1 MPATKIEI
9 PNIETYSDSYVQEM
23 IGAPP
28 GWIVRSGISLI
39 GLFVIVTLGLAA
51 LIRYPDKIT
60 APTVLRTEHP
70 PTEIVAQTSGYLDT
84 ILIQN
89 GDKVAAQTLL
99 AVITD
104 AASPKEVTRLEL
116 FLQKCQLIITPTD
129 YVKIQA
135 PALSRLGNLG
145 NGYATLLQTLKDL
158 QYVLQQTGTTEQ
170 LAAAEREIARTRQ
183 LNQSY
188 RKQEILLADELKI
201 VQKDLERN
209 RQLHASGTISAID
222 LEEKEKIAI
231 QYRRQ
236 LESMPASALQ
246 NDIRIEQLQAQQTQ
260 LRHQR
265 EADLS
270 TRTHALRQQVQSLQA
285 AITTWQ
291 QTFLIQSSNAGTVA
305 FAPDIAAKKPIQVGA
320 TLFTILPDIP
330 HPLTPEGGRVRGQ
343 GQIAISKVAT
353 TGLGKV
359 TKGSRVQ
366 IALDAYPAR
375 EYGVLNAQITAI
387 SLLPTTDK
395 EGKYTYEVTIALPD
409 TLVTSYRQ
417 TLPFQQNSTGVTTII
432 TEDKSILERIFEN
445 FLDLAKNK

>member
-1 MPATKIEI
+1 MPETKIEI
-9 PNIETYSDSYVQEM
+9 PNIETYSDPYVQEM

-28 GWIVRSGISLI
+28 SWIVRSGISLI
-39 GLFVIVTLGLAA
+39 GLFLIVTLGLAA

-60 APTVLRTEHP
+60 APSVLRTEHP

-84 ILIQN
+84 ILVQN
-89 GDKVAAQTLL
+89 GDKILAQTLL
-99 AVITD
+99 TIITD
-104 AASPKEVTRLEL
+104 AASFTDVKRLEL
-116 FLQKCQLIITPTD
+116 FLQQCQLITTPTD
-129 YVKIQA
+129 YVNLQA

-145 NGYATLLQTLKDL
+145 NGYATLLQNLQDL
-158 QYVLQQTGTTEQ
+158 QYVLQQTGIAAQ
-170 LAAAEREIARTRQ
+170 IAAAEREIARTRQ

-188 RKQEILLADELKI
+188 RKQEILLAAELKI
-201 VQKDLERN
+201 VEKDLERN

-236 LESMPASALQ
+236 LESLPASALQ
-246 NDIRIEQLQAQQTQ
+246 NDIRIEQLQAQQAQ

-265 EADLS
+265 EDDLA
-270 TRTHALRQQVQSLQA
+270 TRTHALRQQIQSLQA

-291 QTFLIQSSNAGTVA
+291 QTFLIKSPNEGIIA
-305 FAPDIAAKKPIQVGA
+305 FAPDIAAKKPVQAGT
-320 TLFTILPDIP
+320 TLFTIIPRRPLLPP
-330 HPLTPEGGRVRGQ
+330 SGVRGRQ
-343 GQIAISKVAT
+343 GQIAISKVTT

-375 EYGVLNAQITAI
+375 EYGVLNAEITAI

-445 FLDLAKNK
+445 FLDLVRNK

>member
-1 MPATKIEI
+1 MPETKIEI
-9 PNIETYSDSYVQEM
+9 PNIETYSDPYVQEM

-28 GWIVRSGISLI
+28 GWIVRSGISLM
-39 GLFVIVTLGLAA
+39 GLFLIVTLGLAA

-84 ILIQN
+84 LLIQN
-89 GDKVAAQTLL
+89 GDKVEAQTLL

-104 AASPKEVTRLEL
+104 AAAPADVTRLEL
-116 FLQKCQLIITPTD
+116 FLQQCQIMITPAD
-129 YVKIQA
+129 YLKIQA
-135 PALSRLGNLG
+135 PEISHLGNLG
-145 NGYATLLQTLKDL
+145 NGYATLLQNLKDL
-158 QYVLQQTGTTEQ
+158 QYVLQQTSIKEQ
-170 LAAAEREIARTRQ
+170 IAAAEREIARTRQ
-183 LNQSY
+183 LSQSY
-188 RKQEILLADELKI
+188 HKQEILLADELKI

-209 RQLHASGTISAID
+209 RQLLASGTISAISF
-222 LEEKEKIAI
+222 EEKEKITI

-236 LESMPASALQ
+236 LESLPASALQ
-246 NDIRIEQLQAQQTQ
+246 NDIRIEQLQAQQAQ

-265 EADLS
+265 EADLA
-270 TRTHALRQQVQSLQA
+270 TRTHALRQQIQSLQA
-285 AITTWQ
+285 AIATWQ
-291 QTFLIQSSNAGTVA
+291 QTFLIKSPNEGIIA
-305 FAPDIAAKKPIQVGA
+305 FAPDIAAKKPVQAGT
-320 TLFTILPDIP
+320 TLFTIIPDIP
-330 HPLTPEGGRVRGQ
+330 PSGVRGRQ

-359 TKGSRVQ
+359 AKGSRVQ

-375 EYGVLNAQITAI
+375 EYGVLNAAITAI

-395 EGKYTYEVTIALPD
+395 EGKYTYEVTAALPD
-409 TLVTSYRQ
+409 TLLTSYRK

-445 FLDLAKNK
+445 FLDLVRNK